1 VYAVD
6 ASPGAAALA
15 AKVVSA
21 NRDVGSTIEV
31 LCARGEV
38 VELPVPQV
46 EVIMADWMGHMILHN
61 SMIPVMGRVR
71 DRWVGGGRRRVRGVR
86 DYRWGQGKTVLAK
99 GLKFHDFQAGI

>member
-21 NRDVGSTIEV
+21 NPDVGSTIEV

-71 DRWVGGGRRRVRGVR
+71 DRWVGGG
-86 DYRWGQGKTVLAK
+86 
-99 GLKFHDFQAGI
+99 GLEVGALGRPREQLFWQQDWKYHEYWAGI